1 MILYESYTPERFP
14 QYDNYDAIE
23 VDKVK
28 SIPKDY
34 FGVIGVPITFL
45 DSYSPQQFEI
55 LGIAS
60 GRKEFDVR
68 SHPTK
73 RYQNAVQHSI
83 KTKKTALGSKVNTGA
98 ELLFKNIEEFVKYT
112 AGKKD
117 TYYTADGID
126 GVLYRLYD
134 RVLIKRKENK

>member
-1 MILYESYTPERFP
+1 MILYENYTPERFP
-14 QYDNYDAIE
+14 RYDNYDAIE

-34 FGVIGVPITFL
+34 FGVMGVPITFL
-45 DSYSPQQFEI
+45 DNYSPQQFKI

-60 GRKEFDVR
+60 GREEFDVR

-83 KTKKTALGSKVNTGA
+83 KTRKTALGSKVNTGA